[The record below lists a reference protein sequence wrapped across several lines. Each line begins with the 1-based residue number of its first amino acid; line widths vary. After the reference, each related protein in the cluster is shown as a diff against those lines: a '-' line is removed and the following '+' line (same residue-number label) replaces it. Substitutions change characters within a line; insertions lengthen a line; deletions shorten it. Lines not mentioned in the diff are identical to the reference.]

1 MKVNAL
7 SSLILVMVIGVETLV
22 ELEASVTACLTVC
35 LRVLFK

>member
-22 ELEASVTACLTVC
+22 ELEASVNRC
-35 LRVLFK
+35 RDFG